1 MNTDVKLGEKRT
13 HSIIKSLNVQSET
26 KIKLVAL
33 LYKQYVLYHCKKE
46 NLQTRPKQAFV
57 YRYFFF
63 NAFDAGSTLETSP
76 SLYFSYHFL
85 IHFKYFINFDFE
97 GINLKMKMK

>member
-33 LYKQYVLYHCKKE
+33 LYKQYVLYQCKKE
-46 NLQTRPKQAFV
+46 KLQTRPKQAFF
-57 YRYFFF
+57 YFF

-76 SLYFSYHFL
+76 SLYFSKSANPISFPDTL
-85 IHFKYFINFDFE
+85 
-97 GINLKMKMK
+97 

>member
-33 LYKQYVLYHCKKE
+33 LYKQYVLYQCKKE

-57 YRYFFF
+57 YFFF

-97 GINLKMKMK
+97 GINLS